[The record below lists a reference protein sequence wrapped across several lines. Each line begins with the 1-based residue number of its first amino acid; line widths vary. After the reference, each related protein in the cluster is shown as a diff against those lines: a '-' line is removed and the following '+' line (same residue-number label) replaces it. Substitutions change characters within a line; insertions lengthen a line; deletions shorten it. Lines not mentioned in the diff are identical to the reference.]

1 MIDLENVSKE
11 YAPPSRRAT
20 PIVALR
26 DLTLHVT
33 KGEFISIVGTS
44 GAGKSTLIRLL
55 IAEERPSRGTIKVA
69 DRDITRLRSG
79 ELPYYRRKIG
89 VVFQDFKLLPNKT
102 VAENIA
108 FALEV
113 SDVPND
119 EIAVRVPR
127 ILTLVGLA
135 ERATMYPDELSGGER
150 QRTAIARALVHS
162 PRILIADEPTG
173 NLDPENTW
181 EVIELLERINRAGT
195 IVLLATHNKA
205 VVDKLRRRVIVLDKG
220 KIVADEQV
228 SGYVVA
234 SHRKAG
240 HDSHENTNIAEHSS

>member
-1 MIDLENVSKE
+1 LITLENVSKE
-11 YAPPSRRAT
+11 YLTHGRHPK

-26 DLTLHVT
+26 DVNLTVNN
-33 KGEFISIVGTS
+33 GEFVSIVGTS

-55 IAEERPSRGTIKVA
+55 IAEEKPSHGSITIV
-69 DRDITRLRSG
+69 DRDITKLKSG
-79 ELPYYRRKIG
+79 ELPYYRRKVG

-113 SDVPND
+113 SDVASS
-119 EIAVRVPR
+119 EIAIRVPR
-127 ILTLVGLA
+127 ILNLVGLTD
-135 ERATMYPDELSGGER
+135 RANLYPDELSGGER
-150 QRTAIARALVHS
+150 QRAAIARALVHS

-181 EVIELLERINRAGT
+181 EVIDLLERINRAGT
-195 IVLLATHNKA
+195 VVFLATHNKA

-220 KIVADEQV
+220 RIVSDEAR
-228 SGYVVA
+228 SGYRMVGTADKKVL
-234 SHRKAG
+234 
-240 HDSHENTNIAEHSS
+240 